1 MFPFA
6 KPADDVP
13 SAANDT
19 AFHWSAPQV
28 RALAQRF
35 DTHGPRYTSYP
46 TADRFHTKFGNADYL
61 AALHR
66 RAAIAPALHAPLSL
80 YMHLPFCANL
90 CYYCGCNKVITKD
103 RTRSARYVQTLA
115 REMALVADQVGPL
128 RRVTQLHWGGGTPTF
143 LAHDEMRAVMAATR
157 QHFDLAR
164 DGEISVEL
172 DPRHADDATLAV
184 LAEIGFNRASLGI
197 QDFDPDV
204 QRAVHRMQ
212 SVEETRRVVDTA
224 RRLGFASISFD
235 LIYGLPH
242 QRTET
247 FHATLD
253 RVLEMAPDRLSV
265 YSYAHLPHLF
275 KPQRRIDLLTLPTAD
290 EKLDLLA
297 MTVEC
302 LVAEGYVYIGMD
314 HFARPDDALAIAQRE
329 GRLQRNFQGYSTHA
343 DCDLLAF
350 GVSAISRVGDVY
362 AQNEKDL
369 DAYYARIDAGELAVL
384 RGLSLTPDDHVRRA
398 LIGELMCGFE
408 LDMRA
413 FGARHG
419 LDFRQ
424 SFADELQA
432 LVPLEEAGLL
442 KVGDERIVITPQGR
456 LLVRRI
462 AMVFDAHLRA
472 AMQAAQVAE
481 GARGANAGTGVAAVP
496 LPVPRYSK
504 VV

>member
-1 MFPFA
+1 
-6 KPADDVP
+6 
-13 SAANDT
+13 
-19 AFHWSAPQV
+19 
-28 RALAQRF
+28 
-35 DTHGPRYTSYP
+35 
-46 TADRFHTKFGNADYL
+46 
-61 AALHR
+61 
-66 RAAIAPALHAPLSL
+66 
-80 YMHLPFCANL
+80 
-90 CYYCGCNKVITKD
+90 
-103 RTRSARYVQTLA
+103 
-115 REMALVADQVGPL
+115 
-128 RRVTQLHWGGGTPTF
+128 
-143 LAHDEMRAVMAATR
+143 MRAVMAATR
-157 QHFDLAR
+157 EHFDLAN

-172 DPRHADDATLAV
+172 DPRHADDATLEV

-204 QRAVHRMQ
+204 QRAVHRIQ

-224 RRLGFASISFD
+224 RRLGFESISFD
-235 LIYGLPH
+235 LIYGLPY

-247 FHATLD
+247 FNATLD

-275 KPQRRIDLLTLPTAD
+275 KAQRRIDMLTLPTAD
-290 EKLDLLA
+290 QKLDLLA
-297 MTVEC
+297 MTVER

-343 DCDLLAF
+343 DCDMLAF

-384 RGLSLTPDDHVRRA
+384 RGMSLTPDDHVRRA

-408 LDMRA
+408 LNMRA

-419 LDFRQ
+419 LDFKR
-424 SFADELQA
+424 SFANELHA
-432 LVPLEEAGLL
+432 LAPLEEAGLVR
-442 KVGDERIVITPQGR
+442 VGDERIVITPQGR

-462 AMVFDAHLRA
+462 AMVFDAHLREA
-472 AMQAAQVAE
+472 GTERAVEAE
-481 GARGANAGTGVAAVP
+481 GKPVTF
-496 LPVPRYSK
+496 VPRYSK

>member
-6 KPADDVP
+6 QPA
-13 SAANDT
+13 AADPAAADT
-19 AFHWSAPQV
+19 AFRWSAPQV

-46 TADRFHTKFGNADYL
+46 TADRFHNGFGNADYL
-61 AALHR
+61 DALHR

-103 RTRSARYVQTLA
+103 HSRSARYIRALA
-115 REMALVADQVGPL
+115 HEMAMVARHVGPL

-143 LAHDEMRAVMAATR
+143 LAHDEMRAVMAAAR
-157 QHFDLAR
+157 EHFSLAA
-164 DGEISVEL
+164 DAEISVEL
-172 DPRHADDATLAV
+172 DPRHADDATLEV

-204 QRAVHRMQ
+204 QRAVHRIQ
-212 SVEETRRVVDTA
+212 SVEDTRRVVDTA
-224 RRLGFASISFD
+224 RRLGFESISFD
-235 LIYGLPH
+235 LIYGLPY

-247 FHATLD
+247 FNATLD

-265 YSYAHLPHLF
+265 YSYAHMPHLF
-275 KPQRRIDLLTLPTAD
+275 KAQRRIDPLTLPTAD
-290 EKLDLLA
+290 DKLDLLG
-297 MTVEC
+297 MTVER
-302 LVAEGYVYIGMD
+302 LVSAGYVYIGMD

-369 DAYYARIDAGELAVL
+369 DAYYARVDTNELPVL

-419 LDFRQ
+419 IDFKRT
-424 SFADELQA
+424 FADELKA
-432 LVPLEEAGLL
+432 LAPLEEGGLV

-472 AMQAAQVAE
+472 GGTERAVEAE
-481 GARGANAGTGVAAVP
+481 GKP
-496 LPVPRYSK
+496 ISFVPRYSK

>member
-6 KPADDVP
+6 QPAAQDA
-13 SAANDT
+13 AANDV
-19 AFHWSAPQV
+19 AFRWSAPQV

-46 TADRFHTKFGNADYL
+46 TADRFHAGFNKADYL
-61 AALHR
+61 DALHR

-90 CYYCGCNKVITKD
+90 CYYCGCNKIITKD
-103 RTRSARYVQTLA
+103 HSRSARYIRALA
-115 REMALVADQVGPL
+115 QEMALVAGHIGPL

-143 LAHDEMRAVMAATR
+143 LTHDEMRAVMAATR
-157 QHFDLAR
+157 AHFDLMPDA
-164 DGEISVEL
+164 EISVEL
-172 DPRHADDATLAV
+172 DPRHADDATLSV
-184 LAEIGFNRASLGI
+184 LADLGFNRASLGI

-204 QRAVHRMQ
+204 QRAVHRIQ
-212 SVEETRRVVDTA
+212 SVEDTRRVVDSA
-224 RRLGFASISFD
+224 RRLGFESISFD

-242 QRTET
+242 QRTDT
-247 FHATLD
+247 FNVTLD

-275 KPQRRIDLLTLPTAD
+275 KPQRRIDLLALPTAD

-297 MTVEC
+297 MTVER
-302 LVAEGYVYIGMD
+302 LVDAGYVYIGMD

-369 DAYYARIDAGELAVL
+369 DAYYARIDANELPVL

-413 FGARHG
+413 FGATHG
-419 LDFRQ
+419 LDFKRT
-424 SFADELQA
+424 FADELEA
-432 LVPLEEAGLL
+432 LAPLEEADLV
-442 KVGDERIVITPQGR
+442 KVGDERILITPQGR

-472 AMQAAQVAE
+472 VGTERAVEAQGKPVAF
-481 GARGANAGTGVAAVP
+481 
-496 LPVPRYSK
+496 VPRYSK

>member
-6 KPADDVP
+6 KPADAP
-13 SAANDT
+13 SAANDA
-19 AFHWSAPQV
+19 AFCWSAPQV
-28 RALAQRF
+28 RDLAQRF

-46 TADRFHTKFGNADYL
+46 TADRFHNGFDNADYL
-61 AALHR
+61 DALHR

-103 RTRSARYVQTLA
+103 HARSARYVQTLA
-115 REMALVADQVGPL
+115 REMALVADQIGPL

-157 QHFDLAR
+157 QHFDLTSDA
-164 DGEISVEL
+164 EISVEL

-197 QDFDPDV
+197 QDFDPEV

-224 RRLGFASISFD
+224 RRLGFESISFD

-242 QRTET
+242 QHTET
-247 FHATLD
+247 FNATLD

-275 KPQRRIDLLTLPTAD
+275 KPQRRIDLLALPSAD

-297 MTVEC
+297 MTVER

-343 DCDLLAF
+343 DCDMLAF

-384 RGLSLTPDDHVRRA
+384 RGMSLTPDDHVRRA

-419 LDFRQ
+419 LDFKRT
-424 SFADELQA
+424 FADELKA
-432 LVPLEEAGLL
+432 LAPLEDAGLV
-442 KVGDERIVITPQGR
+442 KVGDERIVISPQGR

-462 AMVFDAHLRA
+462 AMVFDAHLQTAGTERA
-472 AMQAAQVAE
+472 VEAE
-481 GARGANAGTGVAAVP
+481 GKPVAV
-496 LPVPRYSK
+496 VPRYSK

>member
-1 MFPFA
+1 M
-6 KPADDVP
+6 
-13 SAANDT
+13 
-19 AFHWSAPQV
+19 
-28 RALAQRF
+28 
-35 DTHGPRYTSYP
+35 
-46 TADRFHTKFGNADYL
+46 
-61 AALHR
+61 HR

-103 RTRSARYVQTLA
+103 RSRSARYVETLA
-115 REMALVADQVGPL
+115 REMAMVASQIGPL

-157 QHFDLAR
+157 EHFDVAN

-172 DPRHADDATLAV
+172 DPRHADDATLEV

-204 QRAVHRMQ
+204 QRAVHRIQ

-224 RRLGFASISFD
+224 RRLGLESISFD
-235 LIYGLPH
+235 LIYGLPY

-247 FHATLD
+247 FNATLD

-275 KPQRRIDLLTLPTAD
+275 KAQRRIDMFTLPTAD

-297 MTVEC
+297 MTVER

-343 DCDLLAF
+343 DCDMLAF

-384 RGLSLTPDDHVRRA
+384 RGMSLTPDDHVRRA

-408 LDMRA
+408 LNMRA

-419 LDFRQ
+419 LDFKR

-432 LVPLEEAGLL
+432 LAPLEEAGLV

-462 AMVFDAHLRA
+462 AMVFDAHLREA
-472 AMQAAQVAE
+472 GTERAMEAE
-481 GARGANAGTGVAAVP
+481 GKPVTF
-496 LPVPRYSK
+496 VPRYSK

>member
-6 KPADDVP
+6 KPVDDP
-13 SAANDT
+13 LAANDA
-19 AFHWSAPQV
+19 AFRWSAPQV

-46 TADRFHTKFGNADYL
+46 TADRFHDGFGRADYL
-61 AALHR
+61 DALHR

-103 RTRSARYVQTLA
+103 HARSARYVRALA
-115 REMALVADQVGPL
+115 REMAMVAGHVGPL

-143 LAHDEMRAVMAATR
+143 LLHDEMRAVMAATR
-157 QHFDLAR
+157 EHFDLTR
-164 DGEISVEL
+164 DAEISVEL
-172 DPRHADDATLAV
+172 DPRHADDPTLEV
-184 LAEIGFNRASLGI
+184 LADLGFNRASLGI
-197 QDFDPDV
+197 QDFDPEV
-204 QRAVHRMQ
+204 QRAVHRIQ
-212 SVEETRRVVDTA
+212 SVEDTRRVVDSA
-224 RRLGFASISFD
+224 RRLGFESISFD

-242 QRTET
+242 QRTDT
-247 FHATLD
+247 FNATLD

-275 KPQRRIDLLTLPTAD
+275 KPQRRIDTLTLPTAD

-297 MTVEC
+297 MTVER

-369 DAYYARIDAGELAVL
+369 DAYYARLDADALPVL

-398 LIGELMCGFE
+398 LIGELMCGFA

-419 LDFRQ
+419 LDFRRT
-424 SFADELQA
+424 FADELEA
-432 LVPLEEAGLL
+432 LAPLEDAGLV

-462 AMVFDAHLRA
+462 AMVFDAHLR
-472 AMQAAQVAE
+472 
-481 GARGANAGTGVAAVP
+481 NAGTAGTERAVEAEGKP
-496 LPVPRYSK
+496 VSFVPRYSK

>member
-1 MFPFA
+1 MFPFT
-6 KPADDVP
+6 KPADVP

-19 AFHWSAPQV
+19 DFRWSAPQV

-46 TADRFHTKFGNADYL
+46 TADRFHTGFDNADYL

-103 RTRSARYVQTLA
+103 RSRSARYVQTLA
-115 REMALVADQVGPL
+115 REMALVAEQIGPL

-157 QHFDLAR
+157 QHFDLAS

-172 DPRHADDATLAV
+172 DPRHADAATLAV

-204 QRAVHRMQ
+204 QRAIHRTQ

-224 RRLGFASISFD
+224 RRMGFESISFD

-247 FHATLD
+247 FYATLD

-275 KPQRRIDLLTLPTAD
+275 KPQRRIDILTLPTAD

-297 MTVEC
+297 MTVER

-384 RGLSLTPDDHVRRA
+384 RGMSLTPDDHVRRA

-419 LDFRQ
+419 LDFK
-424 SFADELQA
+424 STFADELAA
-432 LVPLEEAGLL
+432 LVPLEAAGLL

-472 AMQAAQVAE
+472 AMQAAQMAE
-481 GARGANAGTGVAAVP
+481 DAREANAGTGMAAVP

>member
-6 KPADDVP
+6 KPVDDP
-13 SAANDT
+13 SAANDS
-19 AFHWSAPQV
+19 AFRWSAPQV

-46 TADRFHTKFGNADYL
+46 TADRFHTQFGNADYL
-61 AALHR
+61 EALHR

-103 RTRSARYVQTLA
+103 RSRSARYVQTLA
-115 REMALVADQVGPL
+115 REMALVADQIGPL
-128 RRVTQLHWGGGTPTF
+128 RRVKQLHWGGGTPTF

-172 DPRHADDATLAV
+172 DPRHADDTTLAV

-197 QDFDPDV
+197 QDFDSDV
-204 QRAVHRMQ
+204 QRAIHRTQ

-224 RRLGFASISFD
+224 RRMGFESISFD

-247 FHATLD
+247 FNATLD

-275 KPQRRIDLLTLPTAD
+275 KPQRRIDLLTLPSAD

-297 MTVEC
+297 MTVER

-384 RGLSLTPDDHVRRA
+384 RGMSLAPDDHVRRA

-419 LDFRQ
+419 LDFKR
-424 SFADELQA
+424 SFADELVA
-432 LVPLEEAGLL
+432 LVPLEAAGLL

-481 GARGANAGTGVAAVP
+481 AAAEANADTGVAAVL

>member
-6 KPADDVP
+6 KPADVP
-13 SAANDT
+13 PAANDA
-19 AFHWSAPQV
+19 AFRWSAAQV

-35 DTHGPRYTSYP
+35 DAHGPRYTSYP
-46 TADRFHTKFGNADYL
+46 TADRFHTGFGNADYVE
-61 AALHR
+61 ALHR
-66 RAAIAPALHAPLSL
+66 RAAIAPVLHAPLSL

-103 RTRSARYVQTLA
+103 RSRSARYVRTLA
-115 REMALVADQVGPL
+115 REMAMVAQHIGPL

-157 QHFDLAR
+157 EHFDLTR
-164 DGEISVEL
+164 DAEISVEL
-172 DPRHADDATLAV
+172 DPRHADDATLEV
-184 LAEIGFNRASLGI
+184 LAGIGFNRASLGI
-197 QDFDPDV
+197 QDFDREV
-204 QRAVHRMQ
+204 QRAVHRIQ
-212 SVEETRRVVDTA
+212 SVEDTRRVVDTA
-224 RRLGFASISFD
+224 RRLGFESISFD

-247 FHATLD
+247 FNATLD

-275 KPQRRIDLLTLPTAD
+275 KPQRRIDLLALPTVD

-297 MTVEC
+297 MTVER

-343 DCDLLAF
+343 DCDMLAF

-384 RGLSLTPDDHVRRA
+384 RGMSLTPDDHVRRA

-408 LDMRA
+408 LNMRT

-419 LDFRQ
+419 LDFKRT
-424 SFADELQA
+424 FADELRRLA
-432 LVPLEEAGLL
+432 PLEEAGLVR
-442 KVGDERIVITPQGR
+442 VGDERIVITPQGR

-462 AMVFDAHLRA
+462 AMVFDAHLRS
-472 AMQAAQVAE
+472 AAQAVETAS
-481 GARGANAGTGVAAVP
+481 RANANMGMP
-496 LPVPRYSK
+496 LPMPRYSR

>member
-6 KPADDVP
+6 QPAAEDA
-13 SAANDT
+13 AANDA
-19 AFHWSAPQV
+19 AFRWSAQQV
-28 RALAQRF
+28 CALAQRF

-46 TADRFHTKFGNADYL
+46 TADRFHAGFNNADYL
-61 AALHR
+61 DALHR

-103 RTRSARYVQTLA
+103 HSRSARYIRALA
-115 REMALVADQVGPL
+115 QEMALVAGHIGPL

-143 LAHDEMRAVMAATR
+143 LTHDEMRAVMAATR
-157 QHFDLAR
+157 EHFDLTPDA
-164 DGEISVEL
+164 EISVEL
-172 DPRHADDATLAV
+172 DPRHADDATLEV
-184 LAEIGFNRASLGI
+184 LAELGFNRASLGI

-204 QRAVHRMQ
+204 QRAVHRIQ
-212 SVEETRRVVDTA
+212 SVEDTRRVVESA
-224 RRLGFASISFD
+224 RRLGFESISFD

-247 FHATLD
+247 FNATLD

-297 MTVEC
+297 MTVER
-302 LVAEGYVYIGMD
+302 LVDAGYVYIGMD

-362 AQNEKDL
+362 AQNEKEL
-369 DAYYARIDAGELAVL
+369 DAYYARIDANALPVL

-413 FGARHG
+413 FGATHG
-419 LDFRQ
+419 LDFKRT
-424 SFADELQA
+424 FADELEA
-432 LVPLEEAGLL
+432 LAPLEDAGLV
-442 KVGDERIVITPQGR
+442 KVGDERILITPQGR

-472 AMQAAQVAE
+472 AGTERAVEAE
-481 GARGANAGTGVAAVP
+481 GKPVAF
-496 LPVPRYSK
+496 VPRYSK

>member
-6 KPADDVP
+6 KPVDDA
-13 SAANDT
+13 SAANDA
-19 AFHWSAPQV
+19 AFRWSAPQV

-46 TADRFHTKFGNADYL
+46 TADHFHNRFGKADYL
-61 AALHR
+61 DALHR
-66 RAAIAPALHAPLSL
+66 RAAIAPAMHAPLSL

-103 RTRSARYVQTLA
+103 HSRSAPYIRALA
-115 REMALVADQVGPL
+115 REMAMVARHVGPL

-143 LAHDEMRAVMAATR
+143 LMHDEMRAVMAATR
-157 QHFDLAR
+157 EHFDLAS
-164 DGEISVEL
+164 DAEISVEL
-172 DPRHADDATLAV
+172 DPRHADDATLEV
-184 LAEIGFNRASLGI
+184 LADLGFNRASLGI

-204 QRAVHRMQ
+204 QRAVHRIQ
-212 SVEETRRVVDTA
+212 SVEDTRRVVDSA
-224 RRLGFASISFD
+224 RRLGFESISFD
-235 LIYGLPH
+235 LIYGLPY
-242 QRTET
+242 QRTDT
-247 FHATLD
+247 FNATLD

-275 KPQRRIDLLTLPTAD
+275 KPQRRIDPLTLPTAD

-297 MTVEC
+297 MTVER
-302 LVAEGYVYIGMD
+302 LVSAGYVYIGMD

-343 DCDLLAF
+343 DCDMLAF

-369 DAYYARIDAGELAVL
+369 DGYYARIEAGELPVL

-398 LIGELMCGFE
+398 LISELMCGFE

-419 LDFRQ
+419 LDFKRT
-424 SFADELQA
+424 FAEELKA
-432 LVPLEEAGLL
+432 LAPLEDAGLV

-462 AMVFDAHLRA
+462 AMVFDAHLRVA
-472 AMQAAQVAE
+472 GTERAIEAE
-481 GARGANAGTGVAAVP
+481 GKP
-496 LPVPRYSK
+496 ISFVPRYSK